1 MEDRFKM
8 CVEGT
13 GDVEGCLLTRDVLG
27 LVEGMDLAECV
38 RARTTKECFVECV
51 KKCGVE
57 CRDLCLMAVNT
68 AVGIAKAGDIAL
80 DVAFAA
86 SIGVNPLDAAA
97 AAIVLELTKAME
109 VECPDRATI
118 ARTLVVTLIELKN
131 LLRNREM
138 LLLLAP
144 LLAVEHTCVGDEIF
158 EFLEA
163 TRQGIG
169 EEMTKRIAAALEEG
183 AVKIGNTIIQFPPV
197 RSQ

>member
-27 LVEGMDLAECV
+27 LIQSIDLVKCV
-38 RARTTKECFVECV
+38 KTKGTKECLVECV
-51 KKCGVE
+51 EKCGAE
-57 CRDLCLMAVNT
+57 CIDLCTMAMNV